1 MKKLFLAAALLA
13 LAAPAAMAK
22 NDALSLVP
30 NDAVSVG
37 VVHLTDL
44 RTSPLGATLFKETD
58 KISTDGDAEKFLRDA
73 GMKPSTDID
82 TIVVATTPRTKLGS
96 DVEVLVAL
104 DGRFNVE
111 RLTSALAARG
121 VVKKA
126 SPNGAYYLLPEE
138 HGVDRDH
145 QRGAVAFPDAHLA
158 LVGSESAVVRAL
170 ASRAAGGTQ
179 FLGASALGR
188 DVARI
193 DPHATAW
200 AVVDVQRAQRITGA
214 PRMSTR
220 TPQSQAVNSALR
232 SVSTVAL
239 WATDNGDSLKLG
251 AFGLSSDTETLGLL
265 EDTLRGALSAMRL
278 AVQDKQPDMVP
289 VLRRFSVARTN
300 DSVTI
305 TGSVPAETFRTWSA
319 KNVTR

>member
-13 LAAPAAMAK
+13 LAVPAAMAK

-30 NDAVSVG
+30 NDAVTVG

-44 RTSPLGATLFKETD
+44 RTSPLGATLFRETD

-82 TIVVATTPRTKLGS
+82 TIVVATTPRTALGS
-96 DVEVLVAL
+96 DVAVLVAL
-104 DGRFNVE
+104 DGRF
-111 RLTSALAARG
+111 
-121 VVKKA
+121 
-126 SPNGAYYLLPEE
+126 
-138 HGVDRDH
+138 
-145 QRGAVAFPDAHLA
+145 
-158 LVGSESAVVRAL
+158 
-170 ASRAAGGTQ
+170 
-179 FLGASALGR
+179 
-188 DVARI
+188 
-193 DPHATAW
+193 
-200 AVVDVQRAQRITGA
+200 
-214 PRMSTR
+214 
-220 TPQSQAVNSALR
+220 
-232 SVSTVAL
+232 TVAL

-289 VLRRFSVARTN
+289 VLRRFNVARTN

>member
-1 MKKLFLAAALLA
+1 MKKLMLAAALLA

-30 NDAVSVG
+30 ENAVSVG
-37 VVHLTDL
+37 VVRLADL
-44 RTSPLGATLFKETD
+44 RTSPLGATLFHETD

-73 GMKPSTDID
+73 GLKPQQDID
-82 TIVVATTPRTKLGS
+82 VLVVATSPRTNLGS
-96 DVEVLVAL
+96 EAEILVAL

-111 RLTSALAARG
+111 RLTSALVTRG
-121 VVKKA
+121 AVKK
-126 SPNGAYYLLPEE
+126 NGYYVLPEE
-138 HGVDRDH
+138 HVQRDH
-145 QRGAVAFPDAHLA
+145 QAGVVAFPDAHLA
-158 LVGSESAVVRAL
+158 LIGSETAVVRAL
-170 ASRAAGGTQ
+170 ASRAAGGTN

-200 AVVDVQRAQRITGA
+200 AVVDVQRAQRITRA
-214 PRMSTR
+214 TRMSTH
-220 TPQSQAVNSALR
+220 TPQSQAINSALR

-239 WATDNGDSLKLG
+239 WATDGGDSLKLG
-251 AFGLSSDTETLGLL
+251 AFGLSADSETLGLL

-289 VLRRFSVARTN
+289 VLRRFNVARTS

-305 TGSVPAETFRTWSA
+305 TGSVPAETFKTWSA
-319 KNVTR
+319 KNMTK

>member
-1 MKKLFLAAALLA
+1 MKKLMLAAALLA

-22 NDALSLVP
+22 NDALSLIP

-37 VVHLTDL
+37 VVRLADL
-44 RTSPLGATLFKETD
+44 RTSPLGATLFRETD

-73 GMKPSTDID
+73 GLKPSQDVD
-82 TIVVATTPRTKLGS
+82 VVVVATSPRTTLGS
-96 DVEVLVAL
+96 EAEVLVAL
-104 DGRFNVE
+104 DGRFNVA
-111 RLTSALAARG
+111 RLTSALVARG
-121 VVKKA
+121 AVKK
-126 SPNGAYYLLPEE
+126 NGYYMLPEE
-138 HGVDRDH
+138 HKADRDH
-145 QRGAVAFPDAHLA
+145 QAGAVAFPDAHLA
-158 LVGSESAVVRAL
+158 LIGSETAVVRAL
-170 ASRAAGGTQ
+170 ASHAAGGTN

-188 DVARI
+188 DTARI

-214 PRMSTR
+214 PRMSTH
-220 TPQSQAVNSALR
+220 TPQSQAINSALR

-239 WATDNGDSLKLG
+239 WATDSGDSLKLG
-251 AFGLSSDTETLGLL
+251 AFGLSADSETLGLL

-289 VLRRFSVARTN
+289 VLRRFNVARTS

-305 TGSVPAETFRTWSA
+305 TGSVPAETFKSWSA

>member
-13 LAAPAAMAK
+13 LAVPAAMAK

-30 NDAVSVG
+30 NEAVTVG

-58 KISTDGDAEKFLRDA
+58 KISTDGDAEKFLRD
-73 GMKPSTDID
+73 
-82 TIVVATTPRTKLGS
+82 
-96 DVEVLVAL
+96 
-104 DGRFNVE
+104 
-111 RLTSALAARG
+111 
-121 VVKKA
+121 
-126 SPNGAYYLLPEE
+126 
-138 HGVDRDH
+138 
-145 QRGAVAFPDAHLA
+145 
-158 LVGSESAVVRAL
+158 
-170 ASRAAGGTQ
+170 AGGTQ

-214 PRMSTR
+214 PRMSTH
-220 TPQSQAVNSALR
+220 TPQAQAVNSALR

-251 AFGLSSDTETLGLL
+251 AFGL
-265 EDTLRGALSAMRL
+265 
-278 AVQDKQPDMVP
+278 
-289 VLRRFSVARTN
+289 
-300 DSVTI
+300 
-305 TGSVPAETFRTWSA
+305 
-319 KNVTR
+319 

>member
-1 MKKLFLAAALLA
+1 MKKLMLAAALLA

-30 NDAVSVG
+30 DNAVSVG
-37 VVHLTDL
+37 VVRLADL
-44 RTSPLGATLFKETD
+44 RTSPLGATLFRETD

-73 GMKPSTDID
+73 GLKPTQDID
-82 TIVVATTPRTKLGS
+82 VIVVATSPRANLGS
-96 DVEVLVAL
+96 DAEVLVAL

-121 VVKKA
+121 AVKK
-126 SPNGAYYLLPEE
+126 NGYYVLPEE
-138 HGVDRDH
+138 HVQRDH
-145 QRGAVAFPDAHLA
+145 QPGAVAFPDAHLA
-158 LVGSESAVVRAL
+158 LIGSENAVVHAL
-170 ASRAAGGTQ
+170 ANRAAGGTN
-179 FLGASALGR
+179 FFGASALGR

-214 PRMSTR
+214 PRMSTH
-220 TPQSQAVNSALR
+220 TPQAQAINSALR

-239 WATDNGDSLKLG
+239 WATDGGDSLKLG
-251 AFGLSSDTETLGLL
+251 AFGLSGDSETLGLL

-289 VLRRFSVARTN
+289 VLRRFNVARTN

-305 TGSVPAETFRTWSA
+305 TGSVPAETFKNWSA
-319 KNVTR
+319 KNSAK

>member
-1 MKKLFLAAALLA
+1 MKKLMLAAALLA
-13 LAAPAAMAK
+13 LAVPAAMAK

-37 VVHLTDL
+37 VVRLSDL
-44 RTSPLGATLFKETD
+44 RTSPLGATLFHETD

-73 GMKPSTDID
+73 GLKPQQDID
-82 TIVVATTPRTKLGS
+82 VIVVATTPRANLGS
-96 DVEVLVAL
+96 DAEVLVAL

-111 RLTSALAARG
+111 RLTSALVKRG
-121 VVKKA
+121 AVKK
-126 SPNGAYYLLPEE
+126 NGYYILPEE
-138 HGVDRDH
+138 HVQRDH
-145 QRGAVAFPDAHLA
+145 QAGAVAFPDAHLA
-158 LVGSESAVVRAL
+158 LIGSETAVVRAL
-170 ASRAAGGTQ
+170 ANRAAGGTN

-193 DPHATAW
+193 DPKATAW
-200 AVVDVQRAQRITGA
+200 AVVDVQRAQRIAGA
-214 PRMSTR
+214 PRMSTH
-220 TPQSQAVNSALR
+220 TPQAQAINSALR

-239 WATDNGDSLKLG
+239 WATDSGDSLKLG
-251 AFGLSSDTETLGLL
+251 AFGLSGDTETLGLL

-289 VLRRFSVARTN
+289 VLRRFNVARTS

-305 TGSVPAETFRTWSA
+305 TGSVPAETFKNWSA
-319 KNVTR
+319 KNVTK